1 MVTIT
6 YHHRRRQQLS
16 SSSLTLSWSLIR
28 SALFIIGFCL
38 YDDKAIQN
46 AVHAA
51 AVKDSSN
58 VEEFSDIKCFSGWTA
73 PSSTE
78 EEKVENLQQAA
89 ASYIPKSWINDGYCD
104 CPFGDS
110 DGGNNDE
117 PNTNACS
124 GSKSWPGV
132 DTRYVCVV
140 SVKSVVCLCVCV
152 CASAYVRFKLKVLL
166 LLLLLLPSAH
176 IMILLRV
183 IR

>member
-1 MVTIT
+1 MVTTT
-6 YHHRRRQQLS
+6 YHRRRRQQLS
-16 SSSLTLSWSLIR
+16 SSTTTLSWSLIL
-28 SALFIIGFCL
+28 SALFIIGFSLC
-38 YDDKAIQN
+38 DDKAIQN

-140 SVKSVVCLCVCV
+140 SVKSVVCLCLRLHMCVYVCV
-152 CASAYVRFKLKVLL
+152 CAF
-166 LLLLLLPSAH
+166 
-176 IMILLRV
+176 
-183 IR
+183 